1 MKNRITLIL
10 AILSMSCA
18 VWLVG
23 ENRALKQVNEQLII
37 EKAELVDQ
45 FFDLQHEYEKV
56 WMENFRL
63 TEK

>member
-10 AILSMSCA
+10 AILSISCA
-18 VWLVG
+18 VWLLG
-23 ENRALKQVNEQLII
+23 ENRALKHINEQLII
-37 EKAELVDQ
+37 EKAELRDQ
-45 FFDLQHEYEKV
+45 YFDLQYEYEKV

>member
-23 ENRALKQVNEQLII
+23 ENHALKHINEQLII
-37 EKAELVDQ
+37 EKAELRDQ
-45 FFDLQHEYEKV
+45 YFDLQYEYEKV

>member
-1 MKNRITLIL
+1 MLIL
-10 AILSMSCA
+10 AILSISCA
-18 VWLVG
+18 VRLLG
-23 ENRALKQVNEQLII
+23 ENRALKHINEQLII
-37 EKAELVDQ
+37 DKAELVDQ